1 MKKRFLL
8 FRKMSYYTIYI
19 ALVMTIVISGY
30 KVESHKV
37 YNSSGSKFLNSY
49 LLTATKV
56 SEEPKAVTTIST
68 KLKAFGDVLK
78 KAPAESV
85 SFVGTMTAYGPDCVG
100 CSGIVG
106 CSPRRD
112 VRAGNIYYDHEEYGK
127 MRIVASDKRIPC
139 GTIVEVSGVKN
150 SDNFYA
156 IVLDRGGVIKETLFD
171 LLFASEAEAKF
182 FGRQTV
188 NYKTIRWG
196 W

>member
-1 MKKRFLL
+1 MNKRFLL

-19 ALVMTIVISGY
+19 TSVIAIILSGY
-30 KVESHKV
+30 KVESNKV
-37 YNSSGSKFLNSY
+37 YNSSGSKYLTSY
-49 LLTATKV
+49 LLTTTKV
-56 SEEPKAVTTIST
+56 STEPKAMTKVTA
-68 KLKAFGDVLK
+68 KLKTFTDVLK
-78 KAPAESV
+78 QAPAESV

-112 VRAGNIYYDHEEYGK
+112 VRNGNIYYDHSEYGK

-150 SDNFYA
+150 TDNFYA
-156 IVLDRGGVIKETLFD
+156 IVLDRGGAIKETLFD
-171 LLFASEAEAKF
+171 LLFDTEAEAKF

-188 NYKTIRWG
+188 NYKTVRWG